1 MGSGFVVGVGAG
13 LAGGVVGA
21 GVLSI
26 LGIKGHEGDITRAI
40 LLVSHAV
47 RSNSLVVGWL
57 VQIGAATVIGALF
70 GVLYTA
76 CGLRRESAAYWA
88 TVYGIAWWIVG
99 WFAIMPPPLRY
110 APRAAVRDPALFQ
123 LAVAGLLACLSYGAA
138 LGGAFTLF
146 GRAGAGRSDER
157 VRAARAVDPSNGAL
171 SPGRRQSVRLGAGR
185 VGFDT
190 REEGHG
196 KGRHQI
202 GDTYGAL

>member
-1 MGSGFVVGVGAG
+1 MGSGFVVGAGAG

-26 LGIKGHEGDITRAI
+26 
-40 LLVSHAV
+40 
-47 RSNSLVVGWL
+47 
-57 VQIGAATVIGALF
+57 
-70 GVLYTA
+70 YTA

-99 WFAIMPPPLRY
+99 WFAIMPAPLRY

-157 VRAARAVDPSNGAL
+157 VRAARAVDPSNGAS
-171 SPGRRQSVRLGAGR
+171 SPGGRQSVRLGAGR

-190 REEGHG
+190 REEDHR
-196 KGRHQI
+196 KRRHQI
-202 GDTYGAL
+202 GDAHGAL

>member
-1 MGSGFVVGVGAG
+1 

-70 GVLYTA
+70 GALYTA
-76 CGLRRESAAYWA
+76 CGLRRESAAWWT
-88 TVYGIAWWIVG
+88 TVYGIAWWILG
-99 WFAIMPPPLRY
+99 WFAVMPAPLRY
-110 APRAAVRDPALFQ
+110 APWAAVRDPALFQ

-157 VRAARAVDPSNGAL
+157 ARAARAAAL
-171 SPGRRQSVRLGAGR
+171 SSGASSPARRESARLGAR
-185 VGFDT
+185 SAGFDT
-190 REEGHG
+190 REERDG
-196 KGRHQI
+196 KWRQQGGNAHS
-202 GDTYGAL
+202 TL